1 MKSKVIM
8 TVSRVGGFAIF
19 VILKYTFESV
29 GLDTQS
35 YNSSTEETEA
45 NYLSFYC
52 AVLGVLLGMRTHWL
66 LTGKTERNGKI
77 ELRVGWWYWLVGSTV
92 CIIAIYLVEL
102 IGIQSSNIEG
112 VLELVIGLIITFYFY
127 QHFESKIKCISAIN
141 LSEDIIEVVDEMES
155 SNTLKD
161 FKTVLTDTAYENWKE
176 ETKDRIKHIRKF
188 IVDGQVKFEDVEE
201 VGYEIESF
209 LNTAEE
215 WEVEDDDRIYDFT
228 TEARQLLNN
237 LNASSVGQDKD

>member
-1 MKSKVIM
+1 
-8 TVSRVGGFAIF
+8 
-19 VILKYTFESV
+19 
-29 GLDTQS
+29 
-35 YNSSTEETEA
+35 
-45 NYLSFYC
+45 
-52 AVLGVLLGMRTHWL
+52 
-66 LTGKTERNGKI
+66 
-77 ELRVGWWYWLVGSTV
+77 
-92 CIIAIYLVEL
+92 
-102 IGIQSSNIEG
+102 
-112 VLELVIGLIITFYFY
+112 
-127 QHFESKIKCISAIN
+127 